1 MYVNKTTTTTRKQ
14 QHNKTKEQQPLSHK
28 ERNLKTHVADTMVSN
43 ILRDLQFSLNQLLKS
58 ADKWYIG
65 ILQNIIK
72 LKNIQTFSAVLYFPV
87 TGLDCN
93 MIIDCRVLKSN
104 IYICIYIYIYIYI
117 THSFPILFD
126 DRSKAPSKTMPTHS
140 AIHILLLPMR
150 VSSPVLKVVQ

>member
-1 MYVNKTTTTTRKQ
+1 MYVNKTTTTRKQ

-117 THSFPILFD
+117 SLIHSLFCLTTGP
-126 DRSKAPSKTMPTHS
+126 KPPPKQCLHIVPST
-140 AIHILLLPMR
+140 
-150 VSSPVLKVVQ
+150 SSSFQ